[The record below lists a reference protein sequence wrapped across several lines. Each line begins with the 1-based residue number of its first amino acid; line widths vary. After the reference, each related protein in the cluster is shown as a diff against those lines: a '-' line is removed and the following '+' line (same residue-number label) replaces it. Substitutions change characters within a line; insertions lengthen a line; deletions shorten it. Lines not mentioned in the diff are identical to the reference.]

1 MHCLSTR
8 AYSARFLV
16 ARQYVAH
23 VDLHRHLR
31 CAYPA
36 YIRGRGF
43 VSSTDCSRDSP
54 DASQATERLRQ
65 GSTVWQ
71 VLTTGA
77 PESRRTGVQDGAL
90 QRLRRSAFDSQEMV
104 LPRGFPDTVAPG
116 YAGYTG
122 WLATGLFA
130 HSFMVMVSTN
140 ALLSGFFA
148 EMSAA
153 SWLMKDLVPPLMA
166 GTLASRIRTLEANP
180 KKWLAA
186 AVFLNSGLGVTE
198 FLIPHLMPMSMWMPL
213 AICTNTGKMTGYLI
227 IGASRAVLQKT
238 LATGDNLGEVTAKLG
253 TLGMLMHCFGAATAL
268 TLIQFLG
275 FWGQLGAISTGAVV
289 GFYAPVR
296 ASRCVIMSQLSPISL
311 RKLARRWASARSDL
325 NGAVAGTVAFE
336 DGGRADQWTCPSPAE
351 LHEELAARW
360 SVAYSFTSRVRAWR
374 ELISPADA
382 TVVHVSGAGGV
393 SIGVSLH
400 VAPALSSP
408 DDVAAL
414 VDWRTKLSAAGIAVP
429 TAWALGATGK
439 GQLMLLYSQEATN
452 KDVIEGFAVA
462 WLAANAAADQL
473 CDDQTAA
480 AMAGLAEVSASW
492 LPAWRR
498 EAAGL
503 HAAMETAGWRCLGGC
518 IDDITRRVEWVPSHK
533 A

>member
-213 AICTNTGKMTGYLI
+213 AI
-227 IGASRAVLQKT
+227 SPT
-238 LATGDNLGEVTAKLG
+238 LA
-253 TLGMLMHCFGAATAL
+253 
-268 TLIQFLG
+268 
-275 FWGQLGAISTGAVV
+275 
-289 GFYAPVR
+289 R
-296 ASRCVIMSQLSPISL
+296 
-311 RKLARRWASARSDL
+311 
-325 NGAVAGTVAFE
+325 
-336 DGGRADQWTCPSPAE
+336 
-351 LHEELAARW
+351 
-360 SVAYSFTSRVRAWR
+360 
-374 ELISPADA
+374 
-382 TVVHVSGAGGV
+382 
-393 SIGVSLH
+393 
-400 VAPALSSP
+400 
-408 DDVAAL
+408 
-414 VDWRTKLSAAGIAVP
+414 
-429 TAWALGATGK
+429 
-439 GQLMLLYSQEATN
+439 
-452 KDVIEGFAVA
+452 
-462 WLAANAAADQL
+462 
-473 CDDQTAA
+473 
-480 AMAGLAEVSASW
+480 
-492 LPAWRR
+492 
-498 EAAGL
+498 
-503 HAAMETAGWRCLGGC
+503 
-518 IDDITRRVEWVPSHK
+518 
-533 A
+533 